1 MFAIV
6 SVVKYFWKNRSDFI
20 ALCRLRHCT
29 SIVEHVRTFQLRMYD
44 QLVLL
49 SARGHTSHL
58 RLSINVRLLKG
69 ALSWKK
75 MWTVVMVVGRFSHV
89 SPKYGIFLSSIFL
102 WQLHLTVAAF

>member
-44 QLVLL
+44 LVLL
-49 SARGHTSHL
+49 SARSHTSHL
-58 RLSINVRLLKG
+58 RISIKRPTFEGSIIMEENVDCCDG
-69 ALSWKK
+69 
-75 MWTVVMVVGRFSHV
+75 GRTFF
-89 SPKYGIFLSSIFL
+89 I
-102 WQLHLTVAAF
+102 W